1 MKHFFK
7 IIKYIKPYY
16 KYVVLNIFFNILTAF
31 FSLFSISMI
40 IPFLSLLFGTSQ
52 KIYEAPEFEYSI
64 SYLLNYLNY
73 NMTIKIDSNGE
84 TSALLYLC
92 VIIFILFFLRNFC
105 RYVSLFFMSPI
116 RNGIVHDI
124 RMDMYRKI
132 ISVKYSFFSKKKKGD
147 IIARHTA
154 DLVEIEWSIMSAI
167 ELLFKDPI
175 TIIVFLITLFYINFN
190 LTLFILML
198 FPLTGFIIGKIGK
211 NLKKSSKKGQKQ
223 MGLIV
228 NKIEET
234 ITHIKTIKFFNLTK
248 YMFNQF
254 EEINKNYK
262 ASMTNTIRK
271 KDLSSPL
278 SEFLSIVVLIIVMWF
293 GGKTVLS
300 GSEIKPELFIGFV
313 AIFSQIIPPAKSFTT
328 ALYLIQKGNAAAE
341 RINEIIE
348 NEDVEEIE
356 KGEKIKKIKENI
368 RFKNVYFNFGNK
380 SVFKNLNLEIKK
392 GETIAIVGSS
402 GSGKSTLINIL
413 LGIYEVDRGEIL
425 IDSKNIKK
433 YKKSNIR
440 NIINLISQET
450 ILLNESIANNITLGE
465 KYSFNEIKNA
475 CKKAN
480 ANEFI
485 EQLENKYNYQITE
498 YGQNISVGQK
508 QRINIA
514 RTIIRNPD
522 VLIFDEATSSLDQE
536 SEKKIFQLLKNLV
549 DKKTSIIISHKL
561 STLKSIEKIYVLDNG
576 RIVESGNHTNLM
588 NSKSHYYNLYNSKCF
603 Y

>member
-1 MKHFFK
+1 
-7 IIKYIKPYY
+7 
-16 KYVVLNIFFNILTAF
+16 
-31 FSLFSISMI
+31 
-40 IPFLSLLFGTSQ
+40 
-52 KIYEAPEFEYSI
+52 
-64 SYLLNYLNY
+64 
-73 NMTIKIDSNGE
+73 
-84 TSALLYLC
+84 
-92 VIIFILFFLRNFC
+92 
-105 RYVSLFFMSPI
+105 
-116 RNGIVHDI
+116 
-124 RMDMYRKI
+124 
-132 ISVKYSFFSKKKKGD
+132 
-147 IIARHTA
+147 
-154 DLVEIEWSIMSAI
+154 
-167 ELLFKDPI
+167 
-175 TIIVFLITLFYINFN
+175 
-190 LTLFILML
+190 
-198 FPLTGFIIGKIGK
+198 
-211 NLKKSSKKGQKQ
+211 
-223 MGLIV
+223 
-228 NKIEET
+228 
-234 ITHIKTIKFFNLTK
+234 
-248 YMFNQF
+248 MFNQF
-254 EEINKNYK
+254 EGINKNYK
-262 ASMTNTIRK
+262 ASMTNIIRK

-293 GGKTVLS
+293 GGKIVLS

-348 NEDVEEIE
+348 NEEVEEIE
-356 KGEKIKKIKENI
+356 KGEKIHKIKENI
-368 RFKNVYFNFGNK
+368 RFENVHFNFGNK
-380 SVFKNLNLEIKK
+380 SVFKNLNLEVKK

-425 IDSKNIKK
+425 VDSKNIKK

-450 ILLNESIANNITLGE
+450 ILFNDSITNNITLGE
-465 KYSFNEIKNA
+465 KYSFEEVKNA
-475 CKKAN
+475 CQKAN
-480 ANEFI
+480 ASEFI

-514 RTIIRNPD
+514 RTIIKNPD

-561 STLKSIEKIYVLDNG
+561 STLKSIDKIYVLDNG
-576 RIVESGNHTNLM
+576 KIVESGNHASLIK
-588 NSKSHYYNLYNSKCF
+588 SKRHYYNLYNSKCF